1 MDMAS
6 CGGGFGEV
14 KNIFMRHILK
24 ENGCDSSFLIL
35 NDESFL
41 KNEEVM
47 LESIR
52 ADVRAGKAPSLL
64 SYKRL
69 LNSVDFLKK
78 TITISNDYFNEILEN
93 EDIAEEVK
101 VVFRKIK

>member
-1 MDMAS
+1 MAS

-47 LESIR
+47 LESIS
-52 ADVRAGKAPSLL
+52 ADVREGMAPSLL
-64 SYKRL
+64 ADKEL
-69 LNSVDFLKK
+69 LNSVGFLKK
-78 TITISNDYFNEILEN
+78 TIIILNDYFVELLEN

-101 VVFRKIK
+101 VLFRKIK